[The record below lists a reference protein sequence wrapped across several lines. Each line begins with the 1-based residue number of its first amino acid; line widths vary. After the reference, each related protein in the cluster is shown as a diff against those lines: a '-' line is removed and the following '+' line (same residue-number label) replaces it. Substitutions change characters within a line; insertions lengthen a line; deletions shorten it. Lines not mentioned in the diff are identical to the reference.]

1 MNRSS
6 PIATDLVLSPFG
18 ASATELVEAA
28 KCADESGF
36 NGIWVLDHFS
46 GKLVGKG
53 WSHEPFTVLGAIAN
67 STKKVNVGPLVA
79 NMINRNP
86 VLLASSFSSLQS
98 LAAGRAVL
106 GLGTGAPPG
115 SKFALEQEMI
125 GRRLEEKG
133 VSRRERLIE
142 TINALR
148 CIWNG
153 DINFEGNHF
162 SYEDLESVIMP
173 NTPLRIIVGANGRK
187 MIELASNHAD
197 GVNIRVGP
205 SIKELIHLATE
216 LAPSADFEISIHE
229 DFDYSHPFGGDFE
242 KWVQM
247 GVTKRACMVNAP
259 FDMEAISA
267 IGARIVEATS

>member
-36 NGIWVLDHFS
+36 DGIWVLDHFS

-67 STKKVNVGPLVA
+67 STKKVSVGPLVA

-133 VSRRERLIE
+133 VSRREHLIE

-148 CIWNG
+148 SIWNG
-153 DINFEGNHF
+153 DTNFEGKHF

-173 NTPLRIIVGANGRK
+173 NKPLRIIVGANGRK

>member
-36 NGIWVLDHFS
+36 DGIWVLDHFS

-67 STKKVNVGPLVA
+67 STKKVSVGPLVA

-148 CIWNG
+148 SIWNG
-153 DINFEGNHF
+153 DTNFEGNHF

-173 NTPLRIIVGANGRK
+173 NKPLRIIVGANGRK

-216 LAPSADFEISIHE
+216 LAPSPDFEISIHE

-267 IGARIVEATS
+267 IGARIVEAAS

>member
-36 NGIWVLDHFS
+36 DGIWVLDHFS

-67 STKKVNVGPLVA
+67 STKKVSVGPLVA

-148 CIWNG
+148 SIWNG
-153 DINFEGNHF
+153 DTNFEGSHF

>member
-36 NGIWVLDHFS
+36 DGIWVLDHFS

-67 STKKVNVGPLVA
+67 STKKVSVGTLVA

-133 VSRRERLIE
+133 DSRRERLIE

>member
-36 NGIWVLDHFS
+36 DGIWVLDHFS

-67 STKKVNVGPLVA
+67 STKKVSVGPLVA

-133 VSRRERLIE
+133 DSRRERLIE

-148 CIWNG
+148 SIWNG
-153 DINFEGNHF
+153 DTNFEGKHF

>member
-6 PIATDLVLSPFG
+6 PIATDLVLSTFG

-36 NGIWVLDHFS
+36 DGIWVLDHFS

-67 STKKVNVGPLVA
+67 STKKVSVGPLVA

-148 CIWNG
+148 SIWNG
-153 DINFEGNHF
+153 DTNFEGKHF
-162 SYEDLESVIMP
+162 SYADLESVIMP

-205 SIKELIHLATE
+205 SIKELIHLATK

>member
-36 NGIWVLDHFS
+36 DGIWVLDHFS

-67 STKKVNVGPLVA
+67 STKKVSVGPLVA

-148 CIWNG
+148 SIWNG
-153 DINFEGNHF
+153 DTNFEGNHF

-216 LAPSADFEISIHE
+216 LAPSPDFEISIHE

>member
-6 PIATDLVLSPFG
+6 SIATDLVLSPFG

-36 NGIWVLDHFS
+36 DGIWVLDHFS

-67 STKKVNVGPLVA
+67 STKKVSVGPLVA

-133 VSRRERLIE
+133 DSRRERLIE

-148 CIWNG
+148 SIWNG
-153 DINFEGNHF
+153 DTNFEGNHF

-216 LAPSADFEISIHE
+216 LAPSPDFEISIHE

-267 IGARIVEATS
+267 IGARIIEATR

>member
-6 PIATDLVLSPFG
+6 SIATDLVLSPFG

-36 NGIWVLDHFS
+36 DGIWVLDHFS

-67 STKKVNVGPLVA
+67 STKRVSVGPLVA

-133 VSRRERLIE
+133 DSRRERLIE

>member
-1 MNRSS
+1 MNRPS

-36 NGIWVLDHFS
+36 DGIWVLDHFS

-67 STKKVNVGPLVA
+67 STKKVSVGPLVA

-148 CIWNG
+148 SIWNG
-153 DINFEGNHF
+153 DTNFEGNHF

>member
-36 NGIWVLDHFS
+36 DGIWVLDHFS

-148 CIWNG
+148 SIWNG
-153 DINFEGNHF
+153 DTNFEGKHF

-216 LAPSADFEISIHE
+216 LAPSPDFEISIHE

>member
-36 NGIWVLDHFS
+36 DGIWVLDHFS

-67 STKKVNVGPLVA
+67 STKKVSVGPLVA

-148 CIWNG
+148 SIWNG
-153 DINFEGNHF
+153 DTNFEGNHF

-267 IGARIVEATS
+267 IGARIVEVTS

>member
-36 NGIWVLDHFS
+36 DGIWVLDHFS

-67 STKKVNVGPLVA
+67 STKKVSVGPLVA

-148 CIWNG
+148 SIWNG
-153 DINFEGNHF
+153 DTNFEGKHF
-162 SYEDLESVIMP
+162 SYADLESVIMP

>member
-28 KCADESGF
+28 KCADKSGF
-36 NGIWVLDHFS
+36 DGIWVLDHFS

-67 STKKVNVGPLVA
+67 STKKVSVGPLVA

-148 CIWNG
+148 SIWNG
-153 DINFEGNHF
+153 DTNFEGNHF

-205 SIKELIHLATE
+205 SIKAVSYTHLRA
-216 LAPSADFEISIHE
+216 HE
-229 DFDYSHPFGGDFE
+229 
-242 KWVQM
+242 
-247 GVTKRACMVNAP
+247 T
-259 FDMEAISA
+259 
-267 IGARIVEATS
+267 

>member
-148 CIWNG
+148 SIWNG
-153 DINFEGNHF
+153 DTNFEGNHF

-247 GVTKRACMVNAP
+247 GVTERACMVNAP

>member
-36 NGIWVLDHFS
+36 DGIWVLDHFS

-67 STKKVNVGPLVA
+67 STNKVSVGPLVA

-148 CIWNG
+148 SIWNG
-153 DINFEGNHF
+153 DTNFEGNHF

-259 FDMEAISA
+259 FNMEAISA

>member
-18 ASATELVEAA
+18 ASAMELVEAA

-67 STKKVNVGPLVA
+67 STKKVSVGPLVA

-148 CIWNG
+148 SIWNG
-153 DINFEGNHF
+153 DTNFEGNHF

>member
-6 PIATDLVLSPFG
+6 SIATDLVLSPFG

-67 STKKVNVGPLVA
+67 STKKVSVGPLVA

-148 CIWNG
+148 SIWNG
-153 DINFEGNHF
+153 DTNFEGNHF

>member
-18 ASATELVEAA
+18 ASATELLEAA

-36 NGIWVLDHFS
+36 DGIWVLDHFS

-67 STKKVNVGPLVA
+67 STKKVSVGPLVA

-148 CIWNG
+148 SIWNG
-153 DINFEGNHF
+153 DTNFEGNHF

-216 LAPSADFEISIHE
+216 LAPSPDFEISIHE

>member
-148 CIWNG
+148 SIWNG
-153 DINFEGNHF
+153 DTNFEGNHF

>member
-18 ASATELVEAA
+18 ASATELLEAA

-36 NGIWVLDHFS
+36 DGIWVLDHFS

-67 STKKVNVGPLVA
+67 STKKVSVGPLVA

-148 CIWNG
+148 SIWNG
-153 DINFEGNHF
+153 DTNFEGNHF

-173 NTPLRIIVGANGRK
+173 NKPLRIIVGANGRK

-205 SIKELIHLATE
+205 SIKELIYLATE
-216 LAPSADFEISIHE
+216 LAPSPDFEISIHE

>member
-67 STKKVNVGPLVA
+67 STKKVSVGPLVA

-148 CIWNG
+148 SIWNG
-153 DINFEGNHF
+153 DTNFEGKHF

-267 IGARIVEATS
+267 IGARIDEATS

>member
-1 MNRSS
+1 MNRPSS
-6 PIATDLVLSPFG
+6 IATDLVLSPFG

-36 NGIWVLDHFS
+36 DGIWVLDHFS

-67 STKKVNVGPLVA
+67 STKKVSVGPLVA

-148 CIWNG
+148 SIWNG
-153 DINFEGNHF
+153 DTNFEGKHF

>member
-36 NGIWVLDHFS
+36 DGIWVLDRFS

-67 STKKVNVGPLVA
+67 STKKVSVGPLVA

-133 VSRRERLIE
+133 VIRRERLIE

-148 CIWNG
+148 SIWNG
-153 DINFEGNHF
+153 DTNFEGNHF

>member
-36 NGIWVLDHFS
+36 DGIWVLDHFS

-67 STKKVNVGPLVA
+67 STKKVSIGPLVA

-148 CIWNG
+148 SIWNG
-153 DINFEGNHF
+153 DTNFEGNHF

>member
-6 PIATDLVLSPFG
+6 SIATDLVLSPFG

-36 NGIWVLDHFS
+36 DGIWVLDHFS

-53 WSHEPFTVLGAIAN
+53 WSHEPFTILGAIAN
-67 STKKVNVGPLVA
+67 STKKVSVGPLVA

-98 LAAGRAVL
+98 FAAGRAVL

-148 CIWNG
+148 SIWNG
-153 DINFEGNHF
+153 DTNFEGSHF

-173 NTPLRIIVGANGRK
+173 NTSLRIIVGANGRK

-247 GVTKRACMVNAP
+247 GVTKRACMVSAP
-259 FDMEAISA
+259 FDMKAIST

>member
-36 NGIWVLDHFS
+36 DGIWVLDHFS

-67 STKKVNVGPLVA
+67 STKKVSVGPLVA

-148 CIWNG
+148 SIWNG
-153 DINFEGNHF
+153 DTNFEGKHF

>member
-36 NGIWVLDHFS
+36 DGIWVLDHFS

-67 STKKVNVGPLVA
+67 STKKVSVGPLVA

-148 CIWNG
+148 SIWNG
-153 DINFEGNHF
+153 DTNFEGKHF

-173 NTPLRIIVGANGRK
+173 NKPLRIIVGANGRK

>member
-36 NGIWVLDHFS
+36 DGIWVLDHFS

-67 STKKVNVGPLVA
+67 STKKVSVGPLVA

-148 CIWNG
+148 SIWNG
-153 DINFEGNHF
+153 DTNFEGNHF

-267 IGARIVEATS
+267 IGARIVEAAS

>member
-6 PIATDLVLSPFG
+6 SIATDLVLSPFG
-18 ASATELVEAA
+18 ASAMELVEAA

-36 NGIWVLDHFS
+36 DGIWVLDHFS

-67 STKKVNVGPLVA
+67 STKKVSVGPLVA

-133 VSRRERLIE
+133 DSRRERLIE

>member
-67 STKKVNVGPLVA
+67 STKKVSVGPLVA

-148 CIWNG
+148 SIWNG
-153 DINFEGNHF
+153 DTNFEGNHF

-267 IGARIVEATS
+267 IGARIVEAIS

>member
-6 PIATDLVLSPFG
+6 SIATDLVLSPFG
-18 ASATELVEAA
+18 ASAMELVEAA

-36 NGIWVLDHFS
+36 DGIWVLDHFS

-67 STKKVNVGPLVA
+67 STKKVSVGTLVA

-148 CIWNG
+148 SIWNG
-153 DINFEGNHF
+153 DTNFEGNHF

>member
-67 STKKVNVGPLVA
+67 STKKVSVGPLVA

-148 CIWNG
+148 SIWNG
-153 DINFEGNHF
+153 DTNFEGNHF

-205 SIKELIHLATE
+205 SIRELIHLATE

>member
-67 STKKVNVGPLVA
+67 STKKVSVGPLVA

-148 CIWNG
+148 SIWNG
-153 DINFEGNHF
+153 DTNFEGNHF

-247 GVTKRACMVNAP
+247 GVTKRACMVSAP
-259 FDMEAISA
+259 FDMKAISA

>member
-36 NGIWVLDHFS
+36 DGIWVLDHFS

-67 STKKVNVGPLVA
+67 STKKVSVGPLVA

-133 VSRRERLIE
+133 DRRSERLIE

-148 CIWNG
+148 RIWNG
-153 DINFEGNHF
+153 DTNFEGNHF

>member
-1 MNRSS
+1 MNRPSS
-6 PIATDLVLSPFG
+6 IATDLVLSPFG

-36 NGIWVLDHFS
+36 DGIWVLDHFS

-67 STKKVNVGPLVA
+67 STKKVSVGPLVA

-133 VSRRERLIE
+133 DSRRERLIE

-148 CIWNG
+148 SIWNG
-153 DINFEGNHF
+153 DTNFEGNHF

>member
-67 STKKVNVGPLVA
+67 STKKVSVGPLVA

-142 TINALR
+142 TIDALR
-148 CIWNG
+148 SIWNG
-153 DINFEGNHF
+153 DTNFEGNHF